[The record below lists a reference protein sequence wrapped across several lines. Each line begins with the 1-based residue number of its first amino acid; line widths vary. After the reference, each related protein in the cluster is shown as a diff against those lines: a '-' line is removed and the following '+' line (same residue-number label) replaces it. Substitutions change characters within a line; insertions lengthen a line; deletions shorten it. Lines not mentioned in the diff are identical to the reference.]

1 MKAITYLKGDAT
13 VPRFVNGATTV
24 ICHCCNAFG
33 GWGRGFVIPLGL
45 KYPQAKID
53 YINFCRPYQT
63 SNVKRNELMGSVCLS
78 KVNDNLYVAN
88 LIGQYYY
95 SKNQRDYSQ
104 TFGVEPEF
112 LPTQNGR
119 FVSYD
124 SIRLGFRKLVSLM
137 NEVKFSV
144 QMPKMGCGLAGGD
157 WKIIEKIII
166 AELCSNDIEVT
177 IYEL

>member
-1 MKAITYLKGDAT
+1 
-13 VPRFVNGATTV
+13 
-24 ICHCCNAFG
+24 
-33 GWGRGFVIPLGL
+33 
-45 KYPQAKID
+45 
-53 YINFCRPYQT
+53 
-63 SNVKRNELMGSVCLS
+63 
-78 KVNDNLYVAN
+78 
-88 LIGQYYY
+88 YY

-166 AELCSNDIEVT
+166 EELCSNDIEVT